1 MNRPKQLLAHTRAE
15 SLEPKPRISRHADIL
30 YAWTA
35 VVMRALRRFGLRNF
49 AGHEIGLNADVRN
62 ALVTVQTVPPKPGII
77 LVAVMSVMGVPHDYI
92 PGIE

>member
-1 MNRPKQLLAHTRAE
+1 
-15 SLEPKPRISRHADIL
+15 
-30 YAWTA
+30 
-35 VVMRALRRFGLRNF
+35 MRALRRFGLRNF